1 MGHVA
6 AVTVGV
12 KAKLHHFHTGKAG
25 VSKQLH
31 HILSKH
37 PQVLSNNGGVRVH
50 LKHLVKQLHPRSG
63 QPLAHLG
70 SLCLGVHRPV
80 AGKGAEVVNAY
91 RVIGGQRVTQ
101 ARKPPAVAVFFHSR
115 PIVQGIAPQLTVL
128 AKVIRRHTGHFF
140 RL

>member
-1 MGHVA
+1 MGHVV

-12 KAKLHHFHTGKAG
+12 KAKLHHFHTGEAG

-37 PQVLSNNGGVRVH
+37 PQVLGNNGGVRVH
-50 LKHLVKQLHPRSG
+50 PKHLVKQLLPRSG

-80 AGKGAEVVNAY
+80 ASKGAEKATS
-91 RVIGGQRVTQ
+91 R
-101 ARKPPAVAVFFHSR
+101 SR
-115 PIVQGIAPQLTVL
+115 PFP
-128 AKVIRRHTGHFF
+128 
-140 RL
+140 

>member
-37 PQVLSNNGGVRVH
+37 PQVLGNNGGVRVQ
-50 LKHLVKQLHPRSG
+50 LKHLVKQLHPRPGSHW
-63 QPLAHLG
+63 PTLAV
-70 SLCLGVHRPV
+70 S
-80 AGKGAEVVNAY
+80 AWASTA
-91 RVIGGQRVTQ
+91 Q
-101 ARKPPAVAVFFHSR
+101 
-115 PIVQGIAPQLTVL
+115 
-128 AKVIRRHTGHFF
+128 
-140 RL
+140 